1 MLCIKQSDSRHPKA
15 SGRLVTTSERLNE
28 YFYLMNA
35 SQQIMKSVE
44 KRHLTEFCDAKWDL
58 FQNDVSQVSFHFAY
72 CNPIFS
78 KNAVMVRVT
87 A

>member
-1 MLCIKQSDSRHPKA
+1 
-15 SGRLVTTSERLNE
+15 
-28 YFYLMNA
+28 MNA

-58 FQNDVSQVSFHFAY
+58 FQNDVSQVFFHFAY

-78 KNAVMVRVT
+78 KSAVMVRVT